1 MFNTHIC
8 YKGNFYSVPF
18 NYINKLVDVKANKTD
33 MFVYFNK
40 QLITQH
46 KIFSNLVKN
55 KYRTKD
61 EHLDKKKEF
70 NPYTYESVIEDA
82 KGIGLSTL
90 EVVNRLF
97 SEPKVKEQAFNA
109 VLTVLSI
116 SKAYSKEILEDACK
130 RALDTYSIPHYKQ
143 ILEMLKMQ
151 LLKN

>member
-1 MFNTHIC
+1 M
-8 YKGNFYSVPF
+8 
-18 NYINKLVDVKANKTD
+18 LE
-33 MFVYFNK
+33 
-40 QLITQH
+40 
-46 KIFSNLVKN
+46 N
-55 KYRTKD
+55 KYRTKG

-143 ILEMLKMQ
+143 ILEMLKM
-151 LLKN
+151 KNNEPKQKPTKDNES